1 MPAAHALVL
10 RPATLADAG
19 PLAALG
25 RESFVAKFGALYREA
40 DLSTFLAQTYATD
53 VVSSEVINPRRRVQ
67 LAYRG
72 DRLVGYC
79 KIGLDCGYPNHA
91 RGRSVM
97 ELKQLYTAPDAVGGG
112 IGAALMDWAMAE
124 FTGQHAD
131 EVQLS
136 VYSENVGAQR
146 FYARY
151 GFVKVA
157 DISFRVGE
165 HVDAEFLL
173 ARLL

>member
-1 MPAAHALVL
+1 ML
-10 RPATLADAG
+10 RPATPADAG
-19 PLAALG
+19 PLAELG
-25 RESFVAKFGALYREA
+25 RESFVSKFGALYREA
-40 DLSTFLAQTYATD
+40 DLSTFLAQTYAPD
-53 VVSSEVINPRRRVQ
+53 VVASEIINPRRRVQ

-79 KIGLDCGYPNHA
+79 KIGLDCGYPQHA

-112 IGAALMDWAMAE
+112 IGTALMDWAMAE
-124 FTGQHAD
+124 FTAQRAN

-136 VYSENVGAQR
+136 VYSENVGAHR

-165 HVDAEFLL
+165 QIDAEFLF
-173 ARLL
+173 AKRL